1 MENYTTY
8 LASQSLRDY
17 NALPFEEQ
25 LREILHIRKVSE
37 VLFTFVTG
45 ETSLT
50 TGMKKQEHSVE
61 LQFESK
67 KLVVVLHDAF
77 FEEEYLHYQ
86 DNSDLLLVTLEA
98 MVVDTAIEK
107 GIVMQYV
114 SVSALKELIE
124 KNVGE
129 YTKVLVERWG
139 GSEIKSI
146 NE

>member
-37 VLFTFVTG
+37 GLFTLVTG

-50 TGMKKQEHSVE
+50 TWMKKQEHSVE

-67 KLVVVLHDAF
+67 KLVIVFDEAF
-77 FEEEYLHYQ
+77 FEEEYLRLK
-86 DNSDLLLVTLEA
+86 DNTDVLLVTLEV
-98 MVVDTAIEK
+98 MVVDAAIEK
-107 GIVMQYV
+107 GIDMKFV
-114 SVSALKELIE
+114 SLNEFKELVE

-139 GSEIKSI
+139 GSEKKSI

>member
-17 NALPFEEQ
+17 YALPFEEQ
-25 LREILHIRKVSE
+25 LIEILHIRKVSE
-37 VLFTFVTG
+37 GLFTLITD

-61 LQFESK
+61 LQFEYK

-77 FEEEYLHYQ
+77 VEEEYLHYQ
-86 DNSDLLLVTLEA
+86 DNSDLLLVTLEGSIYKSL
-98 MVVDTAIEK
+98 MENSTDI
-107 GIVMQYV
+107 QFV
-114 SVSALKELIE
+114 SVSRFKELVE

-129 YTKVLVERWG
+129 YMKVLVEGWG
-139 GSEIKSI
+139 GSEIEII